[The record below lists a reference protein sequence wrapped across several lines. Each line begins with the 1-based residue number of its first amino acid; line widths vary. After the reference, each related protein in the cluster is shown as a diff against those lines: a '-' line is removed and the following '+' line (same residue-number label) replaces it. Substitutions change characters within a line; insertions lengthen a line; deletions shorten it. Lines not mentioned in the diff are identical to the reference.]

1 MYKSDGAP
9 NYIKLCFEVGLAK
22 RSPRFLG
29 RFDNLMVYIFM
40 ILRPMRHAS
49 VAQW

>member
-22 RSPRFLG
+22 RSPRFL
-29 RFDNLMVYIFM
+29 MVENRS
-40 ILRPMRHAS
+40 LR
-49 VAQW
+49 